1 MIAQSCPFDDE
12 RKEQCKEEE
21 DGAEGTEPTKKKK
34 SEVNPNESEESED
47 DSSGSSSSSSCS
59 TGSKSMAKKDGAA
72 KVKKAS
78 EKSQMSD
85 PLADDEDRMY
95 EVNMD
100 ESNASS
106 SYDGQS
112 QL

>member
-1 MIAQSCPFDDE
+1 M
-12 RKEQCKEEE
+12 
-21 DGAEGTEPTKKKK
+21 
-34 SEVNPNESEESED
+34 V
-47 DSSGSSSSSSCS
+47 
-59 TGSKSMAKKDGAA
+59 KKDGAA
-72 KVKKAS
+72 KVRAS
-78 EKSQMSD
+78 ERSQMSD

-112 QL
+112 LL

>member
-1 MIAQSCPFDDE
+1 
-12 RKEQCKEEE
+12 
-21 DGAEGTEPTKKKK
+21 
-34 SEVNPNESEESED
+34 
-47 DSSGSSSSSSCS
+47 
-59 TGSKSMAKKDGAA
+59 MAKKDGAA
-72 KVKKAS
+72 KVRAS
-78 EKSQMSD
+78 ERSQMSD